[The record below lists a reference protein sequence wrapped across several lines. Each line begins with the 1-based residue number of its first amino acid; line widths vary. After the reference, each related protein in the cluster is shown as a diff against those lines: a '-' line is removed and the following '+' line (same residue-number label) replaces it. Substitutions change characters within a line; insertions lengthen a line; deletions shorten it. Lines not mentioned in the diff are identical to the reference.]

1 MPKTDTKPNA
11 KNRIYKAIET
21 WFTKIYL
28 NKIIHNAKDTSIFIN
43 KSSCLAFILSI
54 YGKTDENKSKMTPA
68 VIAHI
73 NTTKNTFTAKL
84 KRVKNHESIID
95 LQAKYPKLDIVSAY
109 QFLTLKDKFKITKSE
124 IQDFETLIDILSK
137 NAQKSKNNPKT
148 IKTLKK
154 SF

>member
-1 MPKTDTKPNA
+1 MSKTNTRPSE
-11 KNRIYKAIET
+11 KNKMHKAIET
-21 WFTKIYL
+21 WFTKIYIS
-28 NKIIHNAKDTSIFIN
+28 KIIHKEKNDKLFIN
-43 KSSCLAFILSI
+43 VTSCLAFILSI

-68 VIAHI
+68 VMAYIKK
-73 NTTKNTFTAKL
+73 TKNTFIAKL

-137 NAQKSKNNPKT
+137 NTQKSKK
-148 IKTLKK
+148 
-154 SF
+154 

>member
-84 KRVKNHESIID
+84 KRVKNHKSIID

-109 QFLTLKDKFKITKSE
+109 QFLILKDKFKITKSG
-124 IQDFETLIDILSK
+124 IQDFEILIDILSK
-137 NAQKSKNNPKT
+137 NAQKSKK
-148 IKTLKK
+148 
-154 SF
+154 

>member
-1 MPKTDTKPNA
+1 MH
-11 KNRIYKAIET
+11 KAIET

-137 NAQKSKNNPKT
+137 KAQKSKK
-148 IKTLKK
+148 
-154 SF
+154 

>member
-1 MPKTDTKPNA
+1 MH
-11 KNRIYKAIET
+11 KAIET

-84 KRVKNHESIID
+84 KRVKNHKSIID

-137 NAQKSKNNPKT
+137 NAQK
-148 IKTLKK
+148 LKK
-154 SF
+154 

>member
-124 IQDFETLIDILSK
+124 IQDFEILIDILSK
-137 NAQKSKNNPKT
+137 NAQKSKK
-148 IKTLKK
+148 
-154 SF
+154 

>member
-1 MPKTDTKPNA
+1 MH
-11 KNRIYKAIET
+11 KAIET

-68 VIAHI
+68 VMAYIKK
-73 NTTKNTFTAKL
+73 TKNTFIAKL

-137 NAQKSKNNPKT
+137 NAQKSKK
-148 IKTLKK
+148 
-154 SF
+154 

>member
-54 YGKTDENKSKMTPA
+54 YGKTEENKSKMTPA

-137 NAQKSKNNPKT
+137 NAQKSKK
-148 IKTLKK
+148 
-154 SF
+154 

>member
-137 NAQKSKNNPKT
+137 NAQKLK
-148 IKTLKK
+148 KTLKR
-154 SF
+154 

>member
-1 MPKTDTKPNA
+1 MSKTNTRPSE
-11 KNRIYKAIET
+11 KNKMHKAIET

-28 NKIIHNAKDTSIFIN
+28 NKIIHKEKNDKLFIN
-43 KSSCLAFILSI
+43 ITSCLAFILSI
-54 YGKTDENKSKMTPA
+54 YGKTEENKSKMTPA

-137 NAQKSKNNPKT
+137 NAQKSKK
-148 IKTLKK
+148 
-154 SF
+154 

>member
-1 MPKTDTKPNA
+1 M
-11 KNRIYKAIET
+11 
-21 WFTKIYL
+21 
-28 NKIIHNAKDTSIFIN
+28 HNAKDTSIFIN

-68 VIAHI
+68 VMAYIKK
-73 NTTKNTFTAKL
+73 TKNTFIAKL

-137 NAQKSKNNPKT
+137 NAQKSKK
-148 IKTLKK
+148 
-154 SF
+154 

>member
-21 WFTKIYL
+21 WFTKIYI
-28 NKIIHNAKDTSIFIN
+28 NKISHNTKDTSPFIN

-54 YGKTDENKSKMTPA
+54 YGKTDENKSKMIPA

-84 KRVKNHESIID
+84 KRVKYHKSIID
-95 LQAKYPKLDIVSAY
+95 LQVKYPKLDIVSAY

-137 NAQKSKNNPKT
+137 NAQK
-148 IKTLKK
+148 
-154 SF
+154 

>member
-1 MPKTDTKPNA
+1 MH
-11 KNRIYKAIET
+11 KAIET

-137 NAQKSKNNPKT
+137 NAQK
-148 IKTLKK
+148 LKK
-154 SF
+154 

>member
-1 MPKTDTKPNA
+1 MPKADAKPNT

-21 WFTKIYL
+21 WFAKIYL
-28 NKIIHNAKDTSIFIN
+28 NKIIHNANNTSLFIN

-68 VIAHI
+68 VMSYIKK
-73 NTTKNTFTAKL
+73 TKNTFIAKL

-109 QFLTLKDKFKITKSE
+109 QFLTLKDK
-124 IQDFETLIDILSK
+124 IQNHQIR
-137 NAQKSKNNPKT
+137 NPR
-148 IKTLKK
+148 
-154 SF
+154 F

>member
-21 WFTKIYL
+21 WFTKIYIS
-28 NKIIHNAKDTSIFIN
+28 KIIHKEKNDKLFIN
-43 KSSCLAFILSI
+43 VTSCLAFILSI

-68 VIAHI
+68 VIAYI
-73 NTTKNTFTAKL
+73 KKTKNTFIAKL

-137 NAQKSKNNPKT
+137 NAQKSKK
-148 IKTLKK
+148 
-154 SF
+154 

>member
-68 VIAHI
+68 VMSYIKK
-73 NTTKNTFTAKL
+73 TKNTFIAKL
-84 KRVKNHESIID
+84 KRVKNHENIID

-137 NAQKSKNNPKT
+137 NAQKSKK
-148 IKTLKK
+148 
-154 SF
+154 

>member
-54 YGKTDENKSKMTPA
+54 YGKTDENKNKMTPA

-84 KRVKNHESIID
+84 KRVKNHKSIID

-137 NAQKSKNNPKT
+137 NAQKSKK
-148 IKTLKK
+148 
-154 SF
+154 